1 MPRTD
6 GDSDCEVQCGPSS
19 TTSGPGT
26 GTEKKVPLGGQTLH
40 ERMAA
45 IDTVEDFDEHIVQ
58 SYRGLSH
65 PALCA
70 QAFWLQA
77 ADWYVS
83 IMMDCHFP
91 VVSNSRSYVLHNKSY
106 VIHKSGLD
114 NVMHEWLM
122 YYIGSYV
129 IHKNADFFT

>member
-83 IMMDCHFP
+83 IMMDCHFQGRIFAMVRGQKQP
-91 VVSNSRSYVLHNKSY
+91 LRDATSQILPE
-106 VIHKSGLD
+106 G
-114 NVMHEWLM
+114 EC
-122 YYIGSYV
+122 
-129 IHKNADFFT
+129 